1 MMTHANRAR
10 RTALVMSVTMAAL
23 TFGTESFAQE
33 ATAAEEAEVI
43 IVTGSRIPRPDLTS
57 TSPVSV
63 TTGAHIALDRSV
75 TIEDFSVKLPQLAGG
90 VKSTSVGSDA

>member
-10 RTALVMSVTMAAL
+10 RTALIMSVTVAAL
-23 TFGTESFAQE
+23 TFGTTSFAQE
-33 ATAAEEAEVI
+33 VTTAEEAEVV

-63 TTGAHIALDRSV
+63 TTGAQIALDRSV
-75 TIEDFSVKLPQLAGG
+75 PSKISPLNCPNSQAVLNQPP
-90 VKSTSVGSDA
+90 